1 MTDRYSI
8 FGRTIPNAVADKVG
22 HFNVMIVM
30 SAFTTVLIL
39 GLWLPSTGNAAIITF
54 SALFGVGSGAGIS
67 LTPALCA
74 KISPLSEIGTRT
86 GAAYS
91 IAAFAA
97 LTGSPIGGKIVT
109 DEEGSFKY
117 TIVFGGVCCAMGTV
131 FFIAT
136 RLSLGMKPFKM

>member
-1 MTDRYSI
+1 
-8 FGRTIPNAVADKVG
+8 VADKAG

-30 SAFTTVLIL
+30 SAFTTALIL
-39 GLWLPSTGNAAIITF
+39 GLWLPATGNAAIITF
-54 SALFGVGSGAGIS
+54 AALFGVGSGAGIS

-86 GAAYS
+86 GTAYS

-109 DEEGSFKY
+109 DEEGPFKY
-117 TIVFGGVCCAMGTV
+117 TIVFGGVCCAIGTV
-131 FFIAT
+131 FFVAT
-136 RLSLGMKPFKM
+136 RLSLGMKTPKI